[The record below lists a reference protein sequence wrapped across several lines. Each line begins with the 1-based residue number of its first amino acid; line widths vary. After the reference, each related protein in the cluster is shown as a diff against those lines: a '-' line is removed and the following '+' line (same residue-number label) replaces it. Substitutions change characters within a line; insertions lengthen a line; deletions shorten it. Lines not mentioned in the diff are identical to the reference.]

1 MDKYDLISRS
11 ALLKN
16 GTRIMG
22 NIRLPD
28 GRTIRV
34 EGISVPE
41 IEYAPAVDPEELKG
55 RCRTCRYSLPISEDR
70 NYPHIFCDQHDVYMT
85 QDDFCSRYEARG
97 E

>member
-1 MDKYDLISRS
+1 MDNNDIISRS
-11 ALLKN
+11 AAIAKFQ
-16 GTRIMG
+16 GQKAKSK
-22 NIRLPD
+22 
-28 GRTIRV
+28 TILDACLFDV
-34 EGISVPE
+34 VISMISDV
-41 IEYAPAVDPEELKG
+41 PAVDPEELKG